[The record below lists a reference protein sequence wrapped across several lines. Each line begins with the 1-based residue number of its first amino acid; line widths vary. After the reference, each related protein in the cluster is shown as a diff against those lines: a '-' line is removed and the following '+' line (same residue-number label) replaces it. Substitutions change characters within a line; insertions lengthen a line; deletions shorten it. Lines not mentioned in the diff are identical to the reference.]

1 MAEQAAPP
9 MDPDVTLFAFVQACA
24 ANDRPLAGVLL
35 DSLCRW
41 IERGGRL
48 PLTPE

>member
-1 MAEQAAPP
+1 MAEQSPP
-9 MDPDVTLFAFVQACA
+9 QMDPDATLFAFVQACA
-24 ANDRPLAGVLL
+24 ANDRPLAGVLF
-35 DSLCRW
+35 DSLYRW